1 MPEVVNG
8 YTDDPAKWNPKMG
21 LGPRRKGTR
30 IWELGELKNPIPD
43 EINDPSEVQEVFSTL
58 KLVPYAGTVDSSGD
72 NLLNFYIKM
81 SELASTQAACRE
93 SIKKYGFGKID
104 VVRRAD
110 PDFELEQETAV
121 DLPTKQSFVSDV
133 LNQIDLDG
141 SSWAD
146 LTKNLY
152 DDGKKSGNNW
162 LMMTLVE
169 TAGQRTAA
177 LKWMKVQH
185 VRFVLPRQND
195 DPRAVAIS
203 PLWTQDY
210 LRKNPP
216 DIVPVFPL
224 ISDEGDGVF
233 RSIIHWKNG
242 PFQWYGRP
250 DSVGSILQQYRI
262 FQDDMY
268 QIKSSANEYT
278 GRTILETEDDD
289 PEETNRR
296 AIRAGFQ
303 NEAHRMEENFTNK
316 GSGSLSFTHF
326 VRPYGAKPMA
336 VHQLQPNTNQDWF
349 DVMGG
354 RADKVIVMSNQWSAK
369 LLYDD
374 TASGLSNNIIID
386 ALKSKLPVVRDN
398 QAIAE
403 KPINVALGKIVE
415 WFGMESQFLNLGIDI
430 KSPYAAI
437 LEDTGADPEG
447 GDQEAGSQ
455 PGADMS
461 IIFNAYGIAVRSGSV
476 TPQIQDEEHFR
487 NLMGWPEISPEAM
500 EAWADDEG
508 VRRPITLSSKREQDA
523 QIEKVETT
531 N

>member
-1 MPEVVNG
+1 
-8 YTDDPAKWNPKMG
+8 
-21 LGPRRKGTR
+21 
-30 IWELGELKNPIPD
+30 
-43 EINDPSEVQEVFSTL
+43 
-58 KLVPYAGTVDSSGD
+58 
-72 NLLNFYIKM
+72 
-81 SELASTQAACRE
+81 
-93 SIKKYGFGKID
+93 
-104 VVRRAD
+104 
-110 PDFELEQETAV
+110 
-121 DLPTKQSFVSDV
+121 
-133 LNQIDLDG
+133 
-141 SSWAD
+141 
-146 LTKNLY
+146 
-152 DDGKKSGNNW
+152 
-162 LMMTLVE
+162 
-169 TAGQRTAA
+169 
-177 LKWMKVQH
+177 
-185 VRFVLPRQND
+185 
-195 DPRAVAIS
+195 
-203 PLWTQDY
+203 
-210 LRKNPP
+210 
-216 DIVPVFPL
+216 
-224 ISDEGDGVF
+224 
-233 RSIIHWKNG
+233 
-242 PFQWYGRP
+242 
-250 DSVGSILQQYRI
+250 
-262 FQDDMY
+262 
-268 QIKSSANEYT
+268 
-278 GRTILETEDDD
+278 
-289 PEETNRR
+289 
-296 AIRAGFQ
+296 
-303 NEAHRMEENFTNK
+303 MEENFTNK